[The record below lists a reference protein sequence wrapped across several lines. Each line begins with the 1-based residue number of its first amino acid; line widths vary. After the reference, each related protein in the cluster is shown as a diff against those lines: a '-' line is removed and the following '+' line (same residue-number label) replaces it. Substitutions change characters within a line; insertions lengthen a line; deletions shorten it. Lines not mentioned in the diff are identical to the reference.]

1 MHRLFR
7 KALNNASGQSKP
19 IIAVII
25 DIRDFSGFSQRCE
38 SVDVAAFIRKVYMK
52 IIDEYFSFA
61 SFYKSTGDGLLL
73 TIPWTEKNLQ
83 QVSQEVIASCIACHS
98 QFAEICSGDPSINFE
113 VPDKIGIGIARGSS
127 CRLVSGNRTI
137 DYSGRLLNLTA
148 RLTDISRPS
157 GIVVDGAFII
167 DLLTEEQRSMFEED
181 KVYLKGIA
189 EAEPIRVYFTPEFT
203 VIPKYNKQP
212 IASERWR
219 EQVDSK
225 PFRDILKFNRFRYD
239 LESEP
244 LSADDIKVVITHD
257 KIMNGEVIPGYVTVF
272 NFYEFEYRL
281 DRGKP
286 LVVVDFQKLC
296 KRLKRKQIKED
307 MDITISVAYVE
318 K

>member
-7 KALNNASGQSKP
+7 QALDGATGVSQS
-19 IIAVII
+19 VIVIFI
-25 DIRDFSGFSQRCE
+25 DIRGFSTFSMACD
-38 SVDVAAFIRKVYMK
+38 SVDVAMYLKRVYIK
-52 IIDEYFSFA
+52 LIDGYFPFA

-73 TIPWTEKNLQ
+73 VVPIGGEDIVE
-83 QVSQEVIASCIACHS
+83 VSRKVVAACIKCHS
-98 QFAEICSGDPSINFE
+98 EFNNICSDDPMINFKI
-113 VPDKIGIGIARGSS
+113 PQKIGIGVARGTV
-127 CRLVSGNRTI
+127 CCLISGDKVI
-137 DYSGRLLNLTA
+137 DYSGRFLNLA
-148 RLTDISRPS
+148 SRLTDLARPS
-157 GIVVDGAFII
+157 GIIIDGAFNIT
-167 DLLTEEQRSMFEED
+167 LLGDEQRSMFEED

-189 EAEPIRVYFTPEFT
+189 EAEPVRVYFTTEFT

-219 EQVDSK
+219 ERVDSK

-239 LESEP
+239 LGSEP

-257 KIMNGEVIPGYVTVF
+257 KIMNGEVIPDYVTVF

-296 KRLKRKQIKED
+296 KRLKREQIKED